1 MKSSILWWV
10 QRKARRKF
18 DWKFSDFSGR
28 TRGVSGR
35 FQTVASGSALP
46 RHSVAPPLHKM
57 FSDLKNH
64 VKIFWLFFTFSEN
77 WSYGTGRDGTG
88 RDGTGRDGTGRDG
101 TGRDG
106 TEGCGTRDGT
116 GQKAAG
122 RGTGRDWSLKMR
134 RDGTGRDGTVGLRDA
149 GRDGTPLSSS
159 RGALIQSINGC
170 PPLSS
175 LFDLSILFLSLSSV
189 SLPPSRFRW
198 YICGVCVVPS
208 GLSSPSE

>member
-1 MKSSILWWV
+1 MCHVLSFSWKDLRKVINFSVYRHSISRIIGRCLAMKSSILWWV

-35 FQTVASGSALP
+35 FQTVSSGSALP

-77 WSYGTGRDGTG
+77 WSYGTGRDRRLRDAG
-88 RDGTGRDGTGRDG
+88 RDGIGVWK
-101 TGRDG
+101 
-106 TEGCGTRDGT
+106 CG
-116 GQKAAG
+116 
-122 RGTGRDWSLKMR
+122 
-134 RDGTGRDGTVGLRDA
+134 GTGRDGTVGLRDA

-159 RGALIQSINGC
+159 RGALVHTQIS
-170 PPLSS
+170 PL
-175 LFDLSILFLSLSSV
+175 LLTLAHYVFV
-189 SLPPSRFRW
+189 WR
-198 YICGVCVVPS
+198 
-208 GLSSPSE
+208 